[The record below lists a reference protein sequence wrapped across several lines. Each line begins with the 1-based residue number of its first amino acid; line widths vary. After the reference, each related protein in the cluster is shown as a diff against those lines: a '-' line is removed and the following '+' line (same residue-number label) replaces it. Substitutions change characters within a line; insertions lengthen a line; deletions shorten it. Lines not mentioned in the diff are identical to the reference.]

1 MYSLKTGSVLIIGDF
16 NVKSCNWSINDI
28 ATPKRDQIDSVAS
41 LYEIKQH
48 ISELT
53 HSLEHSS
60 RYIDL
65 YFTKQPNIVID
76 SGVDSSLRSKYNH
89 QIIYSNSV

>member
-1 MYSLKTGSVLIIGDF
+1 MYSLKAGFVLMIGDF
-16 NVKSCNWSINDI
+16 NVNSCNWSINDT
-28 ATPKRDQIDSVAS
+28 ATPKKDQIDSAAS
-41 LYEIKQH
+41 FYEIKQH

-65 YFTKQPNIVID
+65 YFTKQSIIVID